1 MAHPTRFGVNLLKM
15 ITFQIYVLSFFIF
28 NDLIN
33 LVIDVWV

>member
-15 ITFQIYVLSFFIF
+15 ITSQIYVLSVFIF